1 MPYIGPPPSESPSSR
16 ETTPSEAGTP
26 SAEAPST
33 QNQPDITLGTYPDP
47 STFLDPGT
55 SLPMI
60 QHPGQWPHLFDTGH
74 DGETLPTHMGPVDNV
89 VGYVH
94 KIISR

>member
-1 MPYIGPPPSESPSSR
+1 
-16 ETTPSEAGTP
+16 
-26 SAEAPST
+26 
-33 QNQPDITLGTYPDP
+33 
-47 STFLDPGT
+47 
-55 SLPMI
+55 MI